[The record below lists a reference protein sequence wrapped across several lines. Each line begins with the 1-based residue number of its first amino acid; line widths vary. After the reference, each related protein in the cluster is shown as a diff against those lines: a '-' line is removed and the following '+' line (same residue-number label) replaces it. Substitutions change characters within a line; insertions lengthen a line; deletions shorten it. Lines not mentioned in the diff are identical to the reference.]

1 MCYLREEERQTMNK
15 LMWLISYSLYVVGDA
30 WSRVFA
36 IVDYMSVTYPAYNQ
50 IMNWS
55 IQLDEKYNLGV
66 WDDVPHIVSEG
77 DVYEKR

>member
-1 MCYLREEERQTMNK
+1 MNK
-15 LMWLISYSLYVVGDA
+15 LMWLISYSLYVVGDT

-36 IVDYMSVTYPAYNQ
+36 IVDDMSVTYPAYNQ

-66 WDDVPHIVSEG
+66 WDDVPHVVSEW
-77 DVYEKR
+77 DV